1 MGWAVGSTFY
11 GANIPRR
18 KDTLLSVCRAG
29 IGFRDVWAD
38 DPLHFLFTTAY
49 KTGTGLRLD
58 RVPPLVCLPLR
69 RVGSLW
75 N

>member
-1 MGWAVGSTFY
+1 MGWAVGSPFY
-11 GANIPRR
+11 GANTRRR
-18 KDTLLSVCRAG
+18 KDLLFSVCRAG

-38 DPLHFLFTTAY
+38 DPLGFLFTTAY
-49 KTGTGLRLD
+49 QTRTGLCLG
-58 RVPPLVCLPLR
+58 RVPPLVGFPLR